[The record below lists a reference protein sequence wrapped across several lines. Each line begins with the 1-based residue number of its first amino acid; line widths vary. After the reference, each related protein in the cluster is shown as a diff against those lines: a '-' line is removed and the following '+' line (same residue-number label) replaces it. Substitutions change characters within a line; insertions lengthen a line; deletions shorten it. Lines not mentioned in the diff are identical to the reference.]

1 VLKRGTDTSLRTQA
15 AQGVFWTAMGN
26 WGNQLAAFLVFVVL
40 SRLLPPDAFGLVA
53 LAAVF
58 VGLTQVIA
66 NQGLVD
72 ALVQRKNLDAEHL
85 DTAFWMSMGFAVV
98 LTLLAVAIALPIAD
112 LLHEPRLGPVLIGL
126 ALSIPISGLTLVQRA
141 LLARSFAFRSLTL
154 RTLIAIVV
162 GSVVGIGAA
171 LAGFGVWSLV
181 AQNLANQ
188 LAGALVL
195 WRVAAWRPRL
205 RFSRSHFRDLF
216 GYGFHVV
223 NFRLLNYFNRRA
235 DDLLIG
241 AFLGATALGF
251 YSVAYRML
259 VLLIEVT
266 SNLID
271 AVAFPVYSRLQDD
284 GQRLRRVYYKSSAF
298 AALIAFPGFLAI
310 LVLAPQLV
318 EVVFG
323 EKWSKSVPVMQVLTL
338 FGIVQALIYLNS
350 TMVKALGKPSWRVI
364 IVGITAVFN
373 VAAFFVAVRHGIVA
387 VAVALV
393 AVGFVLA
400 PASFWA
406 MNRLLPISMRAY
418 AAHIARPLV
427 ASLVMAAVML
437 GLRQALDDE
446 GPALVLIT
454 AAAAGGVAYI
464 GTLFVIARPL
474 ADEAVELARRAIP
487 RRTRP
492 VAPQRPLAS
501 GDGA

>member
-1 VLKRGTDTSLRTQA
+1 
-15 AQGVFWTAMGN
+15 MGN
-26 WGNQLAAFLVFVVL
+26 WGNQAAAFLVFVVL

-53 LAAVF
+53 LASVF
-58 VGLTQVIA
+58 VGLIQVVA

-72 ALVQRKNLDAEHL
+72 ALVQRKDLDAEHL
-85 DTAFWMSMGFAVV
+85 DTAFWMSMAFALVLTGFAV
-98 LTLLAVAIALPIAD
+98 AAALPIAAAF
-112 LLHEPRLGPVLIGL
+112 HEERLGPVLIGL

-141 LLARSFAFRSLTL
+141 LLARAFAFRSLTL
-154 RTLIAIVV
+154 RTLTAIVV
-162 GSVVGIGAA
+162 GSVVGVGAA
-171 LAGFGVWSLV
+171 AAGFGVWSLV

-188 LAGALVL
+188 VAGAIVL
-195 WRVAAWRPRL
+195 WRVEAWRPRL
-205 RFSRSHFRDLF
+205 RFSHSHFRDLF
-216 GYGFHVV
+216 GYGIHVV
-223 NFRLLNYFNRRA
+223 TFRLLNYFNRRA

-259 VLLIEVT
+259 VLLIEAT

-271 AVAFPVYSRLQDD
+271 AVAFPVFSRLQEDAA
-284 GQRLRRVYYKSSAF
+284 RLRRVYYKSSEF

-323 EKWSKSVPVMQVLTL
+323 EKWSRSVPVMQVLTL

-393 AVGFVLA
+393 AVGYVLA
-400 PASFWA
+400 PLSFWA
-406 MNRLLPISMRAY
+406 VNRLLPISMRTY
-418 AAHIARPLV
+418 ANR
-427 ASLVMAAVML
+427 
-437 GLRQALDDE
+437 
-446 GPALVLIT
+446 
-454 AAAAGGVAYI
+454 
-464 GTLFVIARPL
+464 IARPL
-474 ADEAVELARRAIP
+474 AASLVMTGVMFALRRALHDREPAVVLLAAGAAGGATYVGTLYLFARSLVDEAVELGRRAIP
-487 RRTRP
+487 RQVRRRALPPP
-492 VAPQRPLAS
+492 VTS